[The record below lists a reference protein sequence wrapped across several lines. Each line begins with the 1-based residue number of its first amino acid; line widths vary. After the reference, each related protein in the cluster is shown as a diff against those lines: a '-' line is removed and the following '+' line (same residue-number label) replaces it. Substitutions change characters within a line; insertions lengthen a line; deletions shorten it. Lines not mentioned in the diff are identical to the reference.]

1 MALFLKKSSRND
13 NAWGYST
20 RYTDLHFKYILV
32 FVSGNNTL
40 IYDNNKFFRDVNFQI
55 YKNMLKL
62 HQSTKRKIIFFVN
75 KIKDL
80 SKFFRVYPKYL
91 RD

>member
-1 MALFLKKSSRND
+1 MALFLKKSSRNH
-13 NAWGYST
+13 NAWRYSS

-80 SKFFRVYPKYL
+80 SKFSRVYPKYL

>member
-40 IYDNNKFFRDVNFQI
+40 IDGNKFFKDNEFS
-55 YKNMLKL
+55 NM
-62 HQSTKRKIIFFVN
+62 
-75 KIKDL
+75 
-80 SKFFRVYPKYL
+80 
-91 RD
+91 